1 MSSCSFNINLNK
13 KIDSHLL
20 YFLWNRWGWFFKSKF
35 IGSHFRVW
43 VIYVTE
49 ALSLI
54 GKSRI
59 WFYYCF
65 GQCVLKVVT
74 INNNKLGK
82 GPWIILLANATTIRY
97 QQWSKDSFFSYNE
110 WEFFNGF
117 SVLRATVKPLRI
129 LKTKIYKLPLRIT

>member
-1 MSSCSFNINLNK
+1 MEPWSWWLMSSCSFNINLNK

-74 INNNKLGK
+74 INNNKLEK
-82 GPWIILLANATTIRY
+82 GPWIILLVLLLLDINNDPKIR
-97 QQWSKDSFFSYNE
+97 SFPIMYGNSLMGSQF
-110 WEFFNGF
+110 WEQ
-117 SVLRATVKPLRI
+117 P
-129 LKTKIYKLPLRIT
+129 

>member
-1 MSSCSFNINLNK
+1 MEPWSWWLMSSCSFNINLNK

-54 GKSRI
+54 FQSRI

-74 INNNKLGK
+74 INNNKLEK
-82 GPWIILLANATTIRY
+82 GPWIILLVLLLLDINNDPKIR
-97 QQWSKDSFFSYNE
+97 SFPIMNGNSLMGSQF
-110 WEFFNGF
+110 WEQ
-117 SVLRATVKPLRI
+117 P
-129 LKTKIYKLPLRIT
+129 